1 VCEESGIYDTPS
13 VLGIAGSHDN
23 AVDLAETC
31 AQDVERRHGIGMF
44 PVGHNG
50 RWKARDYQAGEGTK
64 FEIWVEHG
72 PAEQDY
78 DTARGQQP

>member
-1 VCEESGIYDTPS
+1 
-13 VLGIAGSHDN
+13 
-23 AVDLAETC
+23 
-31 AQDVERRHGIGMF
+31 MF